1 MISLLITNGPVATFF
16 PQELVDVMCAGT
28 SGLQLKIQD
37 ADDAELSNE
46 VKNMIETV

>member
-1 MISLLITNGPVATFF
+1 
-16 PQELVDVMCAGT
+16 MCAGT

-46 VKNMIETV
+46 VKNMIETVWGRAYDETK